1 MYLSIAAIAIAGII
15 TVLMSDV
22 VSARLNKQ

>member
-15 TVLMSDV
+15 AVLVSDV
-22 VSARLNKQ
+22 LSARLNKQ